1 MAKPSHRPG
10 FSSMLIPGASGLE
23 GVAPTLIDE
32 ASLNKGTRCFFT
44 GENKLKPA
52 PLALRPSRLVVVAS
66 AGRPCCLLGEARLP
80 PQASCW
86 SRRRTTR

>member
-1 MAKPSHRPG
+1 
-10 FSSMLIPGASGLE
+10 MLIPGASGLE
-23 GVAPTLIDE
+23 GVAPTLMDE
-32 ASLNKGTRCFFT
+32 ASLNRGTRCFLT

-52 PLALRPSRLVVVAS
+52 QLALKPSRLVAVAS
-66 AGRPCCLLGEARLP
+66 PAGRPCCLLGEARLP